1 MKKYSKIIAMLLV
14 VLFVIYGGISYEVS
28 ASSKKILKPKV
39 SVKVYQGKNYAKI
52 IIDKTEGASWYTI
65 EMKAEKDSKFTR
77 IKKIKK
83 DGTIKRSYTKKNLPD
98 GKYSFRVRA
107 YAKNGNKT
115 IKSSYSKTISV
126 IIGENKYE
134 SDFKLPEGTSSE
146 YKLYLKVLN
155 YLNNGFHIEDIEN
168 VYDEA
173 LTTAFYYKPKY
184 LYDYEFD
191 LDELC
196 SLVNSIRKKSIE
208 FGYGPIKDESEK
220 VKINYDEF
228 RKLFPDKI
236 QSRIDSDSSDYE
248 RFIEKIVSYSYLN
261 PDINPFATKQRKW
274 DKIAEKDLSV
284 IENDDKD
291 FNKNFSKVYDVAL
304 GNYVQNNENYEMTFH
319 YTKLNGR
326 FYLLG
331 FSYAIGVYDIG

>member
-1 MKKYSKIIAMLLV
+1 MLLV
-14 VLFVIYGGISYEVS
+14 VLFVIHGVTSYEVS
-28 ASSKKILKPKV
+28 ASSQKISAPKV
-39 SVKVYQGKNYAKI
+39 SVKVYQGKNSAKI

-77 IKKIKK
+77 IKKLKK
-83 DGTIKRSYTKKNLPD
+83 DGSAKRSYIKKNLPD

-107 YAKNGNKT
+107 YAKDGNKT
-115 IKSSYSKTISV
+115 IKSRYSKTV
-126 IIGENKYE
+126 TVTIGKSN
-134 SDFKLPEGTSSE
+134 FNLPKGASSE
-146 YKLYLKVLN
+146 YELYMSVLN
-155 YLNNGFHIEDIEN
+155 YLNNGFHTEDIEN
-168 VYDEA
+168 VYSEA

-208 FGYGPIKDESEK
+208 FGYGPTKDESEK
-220 VKINYDEF
+220 VKINYDEL

-236 QSRIDSDSSDYE
+236 RSRIDSDSSDYE